1 MGGIFM
7 ETYELLQHK
16 KFLKE
21 AIKLAEKGVASGK
34 GGPFGAVIVKDGK
47 IIARG
52 CNQVTSSNDPTRHAE
67 VDAIRKACKKL
78 KSFELKDCIV
88 YSSCEPCPMC
98 LGAIYWAR
106 PKALY
111 FAADKIIAAKHGF
124 DDNFIYKEVALP
136 LERRSIRTVWISME
150 EREKPFEN
158 WDNKKDKIAY

>member
-1 MGGIFM
+1 M
-7 ETYELLQHK
+7 EQAELEQHQR
-16 KFLKE
+16 FLKE
-21 AIKLAEKGVASGK
+21 AVKMAQKGIRKGK

-78 KSFELKDCIV
+78 GTFELKDCVI

-106 PKALY
+106 PKALF
-111 FAADKIIAAKHGF
+111 FAADRFTAAKYGF
-124 DDNFIYKEVALP
+124 DDEFIYKEVPLPVEKRSLKKYCLAL
-136 LERRSIRTVWISME
+136 EDRN
-150 EREKPFEN
+150 KPFEE
-158 WDNKKDKIAY
+158 WDEKSDKIAY

>member
-1 MGGIFM
+1 M
-7 ETYELLQHK
+7 EQVELEQHQR
-16 KFLKE
+16 FLKE
-21 AIKLAEKGVASGK
+21 AVKMAQKGIRQGK

-78 KSFELKDCIV
+78 GTFELKDCVI

-106 PKALY
+106 PKALF
-111 FAADKIIAAKHGF
+111 FAADRFTAAKYGF
-124 DDNFIYKEVALP
+124 DDEFIYKEVPLPVEKRSLKTYCLAL
-136 LERRSIRTVWISME
+136 EDRN
-150 EREKPFEN
+150 KPFEE
-158 WDNKKDKIAY
+158 WDEKSDKIAY

>member
-1 MGGIFM
+1 MKQA
-7 ETYELLQHK
+7 ELEQHQR
-16 KFLKE
+16 FLKE
-21 AIKLAEKGVASGK
+21 AVKMAQKGIRQGK

-78 KSFELKDCIV
+78 GTFELKDCVI

-106 PKALY
+106 PKALF
-111 FAADKIIAAKHGF
+111 FAADRFTAAKYGF
-124 DDNFIYKEVALP
+124 DDEFIYKEVPLPVEKRSLKTYCLAL
-136 LERRSIRTVWISME
+136 EDRN
-150 EREKPFEN
+150 KPFEE
-158 WDNKKDKIAY
+158 WDEKSDKIAY

>member
-1 MGGIFM
+1 M
-7 ETYELLQHK
+7 EQAELKQHA
-16 KFLKE
+16 KFLMQ
-21 AIKLAEKGVASGK
+21 AIKMAEKGMAAGK

-78 KSFELKDCIV
+78 GTFELKDCII

-106 PKALY
+106 PKALF
-111 FAADKIIAAKHGF
+111 FAADRFIAAEYGF
-124 DDNFIYKEVALP
+124 DDEFIYKEIPLP
-136 LERRSIRTVWISME
+136 LEKRSLQTYCIDLANKKE
-150 EREKPFEN
+150 PFEKWN
-158 WDNKKDKIAY
+158 EKSDKIKY